1 MEFEFICGM
10 SEGPRRTARLAAW
23 VQGLY
28 PDAAL
33 APVLVGGAAVELYSG
48 GAYVTGDLDFVG
60 EVPGPV
66 ASRLRSE
73 GFRKQGRHWVH
84 ESAQIFLEFP
94 SSVLAPGFEPATIK
108 AGPVNVLTVRPE
120 DLVLDRLRSLVF
132 WKHREDGMNAF
143 RVIWAQRS
151 VIDRNRLVRGAV
163 EEEVRAALL
172 PLLHLVPV
180 KGRRP
185 SPVQVRRWLYE
196 VAP

>member
-1 MEFEFICGM
+1 MKFEFICGM

-23 VQGLY
+23 VQELY
-28 PDAAL
+28 TDPAL

-60 EVPGPV
+60 EVPARV

-73 GFRKQGRHWVH
+73 GFRKEGRHWVH
-84 ESAQIFLEFP
+84 ERAQIFLEFP
-94 SSVLAPGFEPATIK
+94 SSVLAPGSEPATITV
-108 AGPVNVLTVRPE
+108 GPVNVLTVRPE

-143 RVIWAQRS
+143 RVIWAQRR
-151 VIDRNRLVRGAV
+151 VIDRNRLVSGAV
-163 EEEVRAALL
+163 EEEVSAALL
-172 PLLHLVPV
+172 PLLRLVPA

-185 SPVQVRRWLYE
+185 SPARIRRWLYE